1 MKNNQHPKKKIS
13 IKKYSNRRLYNSST
27 SKYINLKDLVEIIT
41 QNHNVKIEDH
51 LTGEDLTQ
59 QTLSQLIYENNN
71 PEKPIFSENFIKTL
85 FKILEKNNG
94 TDVSEY
100 LEICLRKFEDYKNP
114 EQKNFEKLNILD
126 LQLQILE
133 LKKLI
138 INSKA

>member
-85 FKILEKNNG
+85 FKILEKNNE

-100 LEICLRKFEDYKNP
+100 LEICLRKFEDYKSS
-114 EQKNFEKLNILD
+114 EQKDFEKLNILD

-138 INSKA
+138 LNS